1 MGNQLYH
8 DMNVRTHGEMYIGV
22 VGPVRTG
29 KSTFIK
35 RFMELMVLPGIENE
49 QERKQAID
57 ELPQSS
63 YGKTIMTV
71 EPKFVPQKAR
81 EVEVEDGV
89 FIKVRL
95 IDCVGYLVQGANG
108 HLEDGK
114 ERMVMTPWFE
124 KEVPFKDAAAIGT
137 QKVIA
142 DHSTMGIVVTTDG
155 SIGEIAR
162 EDYLAAERQTI
173 EELQIQNKPFVIILN
188 SKKPY
193 GEDTIQLALE
203 LEAQYHVA
211 VLPINCEQLKK
222 KDIQMILEAILKE
235 FPVKK
240 INFHIPKW
248 MELLSEEHTLKK
260 QMMEYAKSVLQSIEK
275 TKDITKLSE
284 CTKPDVIKK
293 CSLSGI
299 DYAKGEVN
307 LLIEVAVELYY
318 QYISNLL
325 GEKVT
330 GEYQLISYM
339 KELSGQKKEYA
350 AAKDAIGAVKQK
362 GYGVIYPERE
372 NIELEEPELIR
383 HGNKYGVKLK
393 ASCPSIHLIRAN
405 IETEIAPIVGS
416 EEQAK
421 DLMEYIGMER
431 EKQQG
436 VWDTNIF
443 GKTIGELVE
452 DEIHGKI
459 MKMDDE
465 CQMKLQ
471 STMQKIVNDSNGGMV
486 CIII

>member
-137 QKVIA
+137 KKVIA

-155 SIGEIAR
+155 TIGEIAR

-211 VLPINCEQLKK
+211 VLPINCEQLKN

-284 CTKPDVIKK
+284 
-293 CSLSGI
+293 
-299 DYAKGEVN
+299 
-307 LLIEVAVELYY
+307 
-318 QYISNLL
+318 
-325 GEKVT
+325 
-330 GEYQLISYM
+330 
-339 KELSGQKKEYA
+339 
-350 AAKDAIGAVKQK
+350 
-362 GYGVIYPERE
+362 
-372 NIELEEPELIR
+372 
-383 HGNKYGVKLK
+383 
-393 ASCPSIHLIRAN
+393 
-405 IETEIAPIVGS
+405 
-416 EEQAK
+416 
-421 DLMEYIGMER
+421 
-431 EKQQG
+431 
-436 VWDTNIF
+436 
-443 GKTIGELVE
+443 
-452 DEIHGKI
+452 
-459 MKMDDE
+459 
-465 CQMKLQ
+465 
-471 STMQKIVNDSNGGMV
+471 
-486 CIII
+486 